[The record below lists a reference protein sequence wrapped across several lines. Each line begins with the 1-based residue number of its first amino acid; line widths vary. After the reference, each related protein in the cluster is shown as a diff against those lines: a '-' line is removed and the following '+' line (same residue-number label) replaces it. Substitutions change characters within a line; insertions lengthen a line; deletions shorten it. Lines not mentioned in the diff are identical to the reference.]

1 MIVKLWTRWVQKA
14 IYASWNL
21 LVLGVIRG
29 TENERFVV
37 GLRNQQMDL
46 SQLVLRLSLSLYIH
60 MYGCCYCQSDGYYK
74 D

>member
-1 MIVKLWTRWVQKA
+1 MIVKLGARWAQKA

-29 TENERFVV
+29 TENERLVV

-46 SQLVLRLSLSLYIH
+46 SQLVLGLSLYIDT
-60 MYGCCYCQSDGYYK
+60 YVWLLLLPE
-74 D
+74 